1 MGVANARACELE
13 IITGK
18 GDDIAYGLGDFQNF
32 DRFATAV
39 KEIAEENPSKCA

>member
-32 DRFATAV
+32 DRFAFC
-39 KEIAEENPSKCA
+39 KIKSNFL